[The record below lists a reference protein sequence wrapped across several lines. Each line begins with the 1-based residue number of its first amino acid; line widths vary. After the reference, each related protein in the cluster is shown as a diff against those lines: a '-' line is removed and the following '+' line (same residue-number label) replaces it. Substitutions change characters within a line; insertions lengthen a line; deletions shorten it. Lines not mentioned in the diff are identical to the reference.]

1 MTMQRHA
8 DFEELISASLSDE
21 VSDEERRRL
30 DLHLDGCAQ
39 CRDTL
44 AGFAG
49 QRRIVA
55 GLRSISPP
63 RDLGARVRTGI
74 ESGSHGALPWWRRPV
89 AIFAGV
95 GGGLAMVAGALL
107 ALVLLNTGPGD
118 PQVGQPTPTP
128 TSQPTAPASA
138 PATPTPVPT
147 LSPLLPPP
155 PSPGSSE
162 PIEPSAAPI
171 ETPVPTATPSP
182 QPDVFMAVTGPVE
195 DRSLAVV
202 NGTTGETVT
211 ETEAAP
217 IGEPIAAELS
227 SDGQWLAYISRVGES
242 GLTEVS
248 VMRIT
253 EATEPDGPDATPPPD
268 SPVELGEQVVL
279 GTSVEGSPFLER
291 LAWSPDGRY
300 LAFTLADPDASTTD
314 AFVFE
319 PALGEAS
326 RLTGTGNAYAAS
338 WAPSDDDRSLLWIS
352 SAGEE
357 PVSHLQAVE
366 QGAGQLEEPIDPSED
381 AVATAERVFLPLLS
395 PNGKLAM
402 YWTGRMA
409 QVGGEWVFA
418 EGGAPYL
425 SEHPVDGDEPYRFT
439 NERPLFS
446 DVTIDRDAFTSA
458 AIAWGPDGDSYAV
471 WDAIWTG
478 IPQAAEGAYPDQRR
492 VYFGHATDPRGLTEA
507 HAIDQDDIPEG
518 TVVVDVKPSPSGGH
532 LVITVL
538 EPTGGVLEAPRARLI
553 LVERNIG
560 NVADVVRELASS
572 TEGWVGPA
580 AFVAFVED
588 EGGR

>member
-1 MTMQRHA
+1 MTMQRHEA
-8 DFEELISASLSDE
+8 FEELISASLNDE
-21 VSDEERRRL
+21 LSPEERRRL
-30 DLHLDGCAQ
+30 DLHLDGCAS
-39 CRDTL
+39 CRETL
-44 AGFAG
+44 AAFAD

-74 ESGSHGALPWWRRPV
+74 EMGAHGALPWWRRPV

-95 GGGLAMVAGALL
+95 GGSLALVAGALL
-107 ALVLLNTGPGD
+107 ALVLLNADPRD
-118 PQVGQPTPTP
+118 PQVGQQSPTPA
-128 TSQPTAPASA
+128 SQPTPQASA

-147 LSPLLPPP
+147 LPPLLPPP

-162 PIEPSAAPI
+162 PIEPSVAPI
-171 ETPVPTATPSP
+171 ETPVPTNTPSP
-182 QPDVFMAVTGPVE
+182 QPDVFLAVTGPVE

-202 NGTTGETVT
+202 DGTTGETVT

-227 SDGQWLAYISRVGES
+227 SDGQWLAYISRIGES

-248 VMRIT
+248 VMRIA
-253 EATEPDGPDATPPPD
+253 EAAEPDEPDATPPPD
-268 SPVELGEQVVL
+268 SPVELGEQLVL
-279 GTSVEGSPFLER
+279 GTSIEGSPFLER
-291 LAWSPDGRY
+291 LAWSPDSRY

-314 AFVFE
+314 VFVFE
-319 PALGEAS
+319 PALGEAY
-326 RLTGTGNAYAAS
+326 RFTETGSAYAAS
-338 WAPSDDDRSLLWIS
+338 WAPADGDRSLLWIS
-352 SAGEE
+352 TAGEE
-357 PVSHLQAVE
+357 SVSHLQGID
-366 QGAGQLEEPIDPSED
+366 QDAGPLDEPIDPSED
-381 AVATAERVFLPLLS
+381 AIATAEHVFLPLLS

-409 QVGGEWVFA
+409 QVGGEWVFS

-425 SEHPVDGDEPYRFT
+425 SEHPIDGDEPYRFT

-478 IPQAAEGAYPDQRR
+478 IPQAAEGAHPDPRR
-492 VYFGHATDPRGLTEA
+492 VYFGHATDPRGLTA
-507 HAIDQDDIPEG
+507 THAIDEADIPDD

-532 LVITVL
+532 LVVTVL
-538 EPTGGVLEAPRARLI
+538 EPTGGVLEAPRARLLLI
-553 LVERNIG
+553 ERNTG
-560 NVADVVRELASS
+560 DVADEVRELASS

-580 AFVAFVED
+580 AFVASVED
-588 EGGR
+588 EGDR